1 MRRIINSTYVTLE
14 GIISNPQDWPALDD
28 PGGERAGI
36 QQELIDQCDAIMLGK
51 DTYLSFAGVWQ
62 GRNGD
67 PFTERINAVRKHVV
81 STTLTQA
88 SWKNSAI
95 IGDDVPGAVAA
106 LKAEPGQDILTYGF
120 GRLTRTLMDH
130 GLLDELRLWIHSF
143 FIGPGPGS
151 VFLHDQAPA
160 ARLRLKDSRTMA
172 NGIVIH
178 SYGVGPRG

>member
-1 MRRIINSTYVTLE
+1 MRRIINSTYVTLD
-14 GIISNPQDWPALDD
+14 GIISNPQDWPALED
-28 PGGERAGI
+28 PGGESAEI
-36 QQELIDQCDAIMLGK
+36 QQALIDQCDALLLGK
-51 DTYLSFAGVWQ
+51 ATFLSFAGVWQ
-62 GRNGD
+62 GRSGD
-67 PFTERINAVRKHVV
+67 PFTDRINAMPKHVV
-81 STTLTQA
+81 STTLTRA
-88 SWKNSAI
+88 SWENSTI
-95 IGDDVPGAVAA
+95 IRDFVPGAVAA

-120 GRLTRTLMDH
+120 GRLARTLMDH
-130 GLLDELRLWIHSF
+130 GLLDEIRLWIHPL